1 MKHDGYRLQVHVRD
15 GRVRLYTMNGA
26 DWSKRYPRIVEEAAR
41 IKGHAIIDAEVV
53 CLDSKGVA
61 QFDLLHNRSN
71 DGAALALGFD
81 LLALNGNDLRKHPL
95 VERKTALSKLL
106 IRSKGGIQYV
116 EHADGHGERM
126 FAAVCR
132 LGLEGIVS
140 KRSSAA
146 YRSGPTRTWIKVKNP
161 PRLLQPAHRMVRYDL
176 APVACHLWSCVM
188 RNQTPSAP
196 GEPDFYFTVYVVLN
210 DFGYLGRAYVETD
223 ETEADEAAIVE
234 NILKGEYSHPLRV
247 VAFNTAEGWARDV
260 TEDIARAALSKAQS
274 EHRSIARFTQEFLE
288 RTLGVDVPVSD

>member
-1 MKHDGYRLQVHVRD
+1 MSVAELYGAYVVASLSRQAQQCAAGFILPCRPTVAARPPSGAGWLHELKHDGYRLQIHVRD
-15 GRVRLYTMNGA
+15 GRVKLYTMNGA

-41 IKGHAIIDAEVV
+41 IKGHAIIDAEAV

-71 DGAALALGFD
+71 DDAALALGFD
-81 LLALNGNDLRKHPL
+81 LLALNGNDLRKRPL
-95 VERKTALSKLL
+95 IERKTALSKLL

-126 FAAVCR
+126 FEAVCR

-161 PRLLQPAHRMVRYDL
+161 DAPA
-176 APVACHLWSCVM
+176 A
-188 RNQTPSAP
+188 T
-196 GEPDFYFTVYVVLN
+196 
-210 DFGYLGRAYVETD
+210 RAQDGT
-223 ETEADEAAIVE
+223 
-234 NILKGEYSHPLRV
+234 
-247 VAFNTAEGWARDV
+247 F
-260 TEDIARAALSKAQS
+260 
-274 EHRSIARFTQEFLE
+274 
-288 RTLGVDVPVSD
+288 

>member
-1 MKHDGYRLQVHVRD
+1 MFCTIHKANVTVALLFQTLNELKKGPPIITRAALGTNRRSLGGARGVRRFHRNKLGPVQRVPEVEKEILPAISTAMLRQSRGRPTSKPPGFILPCRPTVADRPPTGSGWVHELKHDGYRLQIHVSD
-15 GRVRLYTMNGA
+15 GRVKLYTMNGA

-53 CLDSKGVA
+53 CLDRKGVA

-81 LLALNGNDLRKHPL
+81 LLALNGKDLRKHPL
-95 VERKTALSKLL
+95 VERKMALSKLL

-161 PRLLQPAHRMVRYDL
+161 DAPA
-176 APVACHLWSCVM
+176 A
-188 RNQTPSAP
+188 T
-196 GEPDFYFTVYVVLN
+196 
-210 DFGYLGRAYVETD
+210 RAQDGT
-223 ETEADEAAIVE
+223 
-234 NILKGEYSHPLRV
+234 
-247 VAFNTAEGWARDV
+247 F
-260 TEDIARAALSKAQS
+260 
-274 EHRSIARFTQEFLE
+274 
-288 RTLGVDVPVSD
+288 